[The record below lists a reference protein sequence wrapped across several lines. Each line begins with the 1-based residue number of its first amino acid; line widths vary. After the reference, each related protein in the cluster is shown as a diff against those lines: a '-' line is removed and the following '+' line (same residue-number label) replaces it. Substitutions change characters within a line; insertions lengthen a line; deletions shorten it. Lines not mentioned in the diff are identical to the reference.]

1 MCCSPRGHKES
12 DTTGQLN
19 NTKINTGVHVSFQI
33 RVFFF
38 FFSDLYPEMELLGH
52 IVILFKVF

>member
-1 MCCSPRGHKES
+1 MLQSKGHKES

-33 RVFFF
+33 RVCFVL